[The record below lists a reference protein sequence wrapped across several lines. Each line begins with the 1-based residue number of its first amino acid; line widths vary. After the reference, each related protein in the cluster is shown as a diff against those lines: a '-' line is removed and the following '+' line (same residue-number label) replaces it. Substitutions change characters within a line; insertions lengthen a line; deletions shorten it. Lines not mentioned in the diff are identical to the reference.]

1 MKYTIDSDFNFED
14 KTQDSDNIFKDD
26 LIRER
31 KEREDMKKSTN
42 PLQILLQIAILCIG
56 CYIGFRIIITGIALA
71 SSILFLLTKLAI
83 LVLVVLLIIWAI
95 KKVGDK

>member
-1 MKYTIDSDFNFED
+1 MKYTIESDFTVDD
-14 KTQDSDNIFKDD
+14 KEDSDNIFRED
-26 LIRER
+26 LIQER
-31 KEREDMKKSTN
+31 KEREDMKKTTN
-42 PLQILLQIAILCIG
+42 PLQMLLQIAILCIG
-56 CYIGFRIIITGIALA
+56 CYIGFRIIVTGVALA

>member
-1 MKYTIDSDFNFED
+1 MKYTIESDFTVDD
-14 KTQDSDNIFKDD
+14 KEDSDNIFRED
-26 LIRER
+26 LIQER

-56 CYIGFRIIITGIALA
+56 CYIGFRIIVTGVALA

-83 LVLVVLLIIWAI
+83 LVLVVALVIWVLQRIIF
-95 KKVGDK
+95 

>member
-42 PLQILLQIAILCIG
+42 PLQMLLQIAILCIG
-56 CYIGFRIIITGIALA
+56 CYIGFRIIVTGVALA

-83 LVLVVLLIIWAI
+83 LVLVVALVIWVLQRIIF
-95 KKVGDK
+95 